1 MIETINIKN
10 FRGIKELSIDKLSR
24 INLILGNNNCG
35 KTSVLDSLF
44 LFSGAT
50 NPRLSV
56 IINWARQYGKISDE
70 LFRLNF
76 YGMNPSEDIVF
87 SGRYNNGKKRN
98 LTISYNEESSE
109 TITEVNAGNQEKHY
123 FLNLQAD
130 ISGKIYET
138 SMRYPGKTDSEASIS
153 SLKDE
158 EYEEELRSLYISSS
172 DPYNNNV
179 KLFSDLLLDKQ
190 ERALIESLRHIEPN
204 LKDIIVAND
213 NLYADVSLDKRIPI
227 QVLGDGI
234 RKIISILI
242 NMYQA
247 RNGGILLIDE
257 IDNGLHYK
265 SMPTLWKSILTMAHK
280 YDVQIFATTHNI
292 DSIQA
297 LNNTL
302 GEADY
307 ENMQQQTHIYTLRKN
322 SSGLMKAFMNEYSQF
337 NHLIKTETEIR

>member
-1 MIETINIKN
+1 MIESINIKN
-10 FRGIKELSIDKLSR
+10 FRGIKNLSIDNPGM

-35 KTSVLDSLF
+35 KTSLLDALF

-56 IINWARQYGKISDE
+56 LINWLREYEKISDE
-70 LFRLNF
+70 MLRLNF
-76 YGMNPSEDIVF
+76 YGMNPSEEIVLT
-87 SGRYNNGKKRN
+87 GRYNNGKVRN
-98 LTISYNEESSE
+98 LIISYKEENSE
-109 TITEVNAGNQEKHY
+109 TITEANAGNQDKHY
-123 FLNLQAD
+123 FLNLKAD
-130 ISGKIYET
+130 ISGKTYET
-138 SMRYPGKTDSEASIS
+138 SMTYPGKSRSEATIN

-158 EYEEELRSLYISSS
+158 EYEEELKSVYISSS
-172 DPYNNNV
+172 NPYDNNV

-190 ERALIESLRHIEPN
+190 EKALISSLRQIEPN
-204 LKDIIVAND
+204 LKDIIVANG

-242 NMYQA
+242 NIYQA

-265 SMPTLWKSILTMAHK
+265 SMPTLWRSILTMARK

-292 DSIQA
+292 DSIRA

-302 GEADY
+302 GESGYAD
-307 ENMQQQTHIYTLRKN
+307 MQEHTRIYTLRKN
-322 SSGLMKAFMNEYSQF
+322 QSGRMKAFMNEYEQF
-337 NHLIKTETEIR
+337 NHLINTETEIR

>member
-10 FRGIKELSIDKLSR
+10 FRGIKELSIDKLGK

-35 KTSVLDSLF
+35 KTSVLDALF

-56 IINWARQYGKISDE
+56 LINWLRSYGKISDE
-70 LFRLNF
+70 MFRLNF
-76 YGMNPSEDIVF
+76 YGMNPSEEIVF
-87 SGRYNNGKKRN
+87 SGKYNNGKKRN
-98 LTISYNEESSE
+98 LSISYNEENSE
-109 TITEVNAGNQEKHY
+109 TISEENAGNQEKHY
-123 FLNLQAD
+123 YLNLKAD
-130 ISGKIYET
+130 ISGKIYKT
-138 SMRYPGKTDSEASIS
+138 SMTYPGKTRSEATIN

-158 EYEEELRSLYISSS
+158 EYEEELKSVYISSS
-172 DPYNNNV
+172 DPYDNNV

-190 ERALIESLRHIEPN
+190 EKALLESLREIEPN
-204 LKDIIVAND
+204 LKDIIVANGK
-213 NLYADVSLDKRIPI
+213 LYADVSLDKRIPI

-242 NMYQA
+242 NIYQA
-247 RNGGILLIDE
+247 RNGGILLVDE

-265 SMPTLWKSILTMAHK
+265 SMPTLWKSILAMARK

-292 DSIQA
+292 DSIRA

-302 GEADY
+302 GESDYADI
-307 ENMQQQTHIYTLRKN
+307 QQQTHIYTLRKN
-322 SSGLMKAFMNEYSQF
+322 SYGLMKAFMNEYSQF
-337 NHLIKTETEIR
+337 NHLINIETEIR